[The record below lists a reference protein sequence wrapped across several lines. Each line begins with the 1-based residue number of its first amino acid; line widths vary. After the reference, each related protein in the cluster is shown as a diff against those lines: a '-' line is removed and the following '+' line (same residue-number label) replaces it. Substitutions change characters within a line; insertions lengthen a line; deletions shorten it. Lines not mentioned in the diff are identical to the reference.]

1 MRVTELT
8 KHNAVNKN
16 LNTNS
21 EELQELMIGM
31 SNGKVLNKPSDDPV
45 GAAKVQDFRT
55 SINHSKTLEK
65 NISADKVWLNS
76 NEETVK
82 QIIDTL
88 MHVKELALEGA
99 NGAAT
104 PEGRSTLAHEIEL
117 ISNDLIKLGNK
128 REGKLY
134 VFSGTKTFTKP
145 LSVNE
150 KVLEPSIKFY
160 GTRIKSNEKIIPLD
174 QEKPLTGIG
183 PGTFTIYLDESP
195 EYLTETRIN
204 DLHQLEEIP
213 SEELPTAS
221 EGEAAQGQVQLGT
234 GLSAEDLAAEQVS
247 GKQIQIVL
255 SGTESIREI
264 VKKINEAA
272 IEEGEYIE
280 DPHSP
285 IGYKTKLAAQV
296 GIDNSIYIDP
306 TKGINIRFGEDSTG
320 FFNRLKF
327 STIGN
332 PDVTLTGTAI
342 IAGPGAETTEGAT
355 ETAGEV
361 PLTTPETPEVQ
372 GAATEEPTEPVEA
385 TAGAQQAAKP
395 EPSALI
401 ELDPAEFGA
410 EFVGYSKD
418 KYLVRVIK
426 GGSYG
431 VAQYTVSDDLGK
443 TWSQPKV
450 LNQENETFNPDGKA
464 SNKID
469 LEFKARGKPF
479 FREGTEFQ
487 YTGNEFVSYHGNN
500 QIKEVLVD
508 NGIKVALNINAKQL
522 FKEEPG
528 NDDSVDVFDMM
539 NRLSE
544 ALEDDDQRA
553 VMKSID
559 DIDKS
564 INQVLKIRS
573 QIGSTFKELE
583 SSEERIA
590 QNVDFKRDELSKLE
604 DMDLAKGAV
613 DLNKAE
619 LKHKTALDASA
630 RLIQP
635 TLIDFL
641 R

>member
-21 EELQELMIGM
+21 EELQELLIGM

-104 PEGRSTLAHEIEL
+104 PEGRSTLAYEVEL
-117 ISNDLIKLGNK
+117 IANDLIKLGNK

-145 LSVNE
+145 LTVNE
-150 KVLEPSIKFY
+150 KVLEPTVKFY

-174 QEKPLTGIG
+174 QEKPLAGIA
-183 PGTFTIYLDESP
+183 PGTFTIFLDESP

-204 DLHQLEEIP
+204 ELNQLEEIP
-213 SEELPTAS
+213 LEETPVTQEADTAQAPIQP
-221 EGEAAQGQVQLGT
+221 EAE
-234 GLSAEDLAAEQVS
+234 LSADDLAAEQVS

-255 SGTESIREI
+255 NGTESIREI
-264 VKKINEAA
+264 VKKINQAA

-285 IGYKTKLAAQV
+285 IGYKTKLTAEV
-296 GIDNSIYIDP
+296 GVDNSIYIDP

-320 FFNRLKF
+320 FFSRLKF

-332 PDVTLTGTAI
+332 PDVTLSGTTVI
-342 IAGPGAETTEGAT
+342 TGPGTEAT
-355 ETAGEV
+355 EAVGEA
-361 PLTTPETPEVQ
+361 PLTTPVTPELQADV
-372 GAATEEPTEPVEA
+372 AEDSVIPADEA
-385 TAGAQQAAKP
+385 DTMQPAAKP
-395 EPSALI
+395 ELSALI

-410 EFVGYSKD
+410 EFIGYSKD

-431 VAQYTVSDDLGK
+431 VAQYIVSDDLGK

-450 LNQENETFNPDGKA
+450 LNQENEIFNPDGKA
-464 SNKID
+464 SNKIH

-479 FREGTEFQ
+479 FKEGIEFQ
-487 YTGNEFVSYHGNN
+487 YTGNEFVTYHGNE

-528 NDDSVDVFDMM
+528 NDDSVDIFDMM
-539 NRLSE
+539 NRLTE
-544 ALEDDDQRA
+544 ALEDDDQQA

-619 LKHKTALDASA
+619 LKQKTALDASA

>member
-21 EELQELMIGM
+21 EELQELMIGI

-88 MHVKELALEGA
+88 MHVKDLALEGA
-99 NGAAT
+99 NGATT
-104 PEGRSTLAHEIEL
+104 PEGRSTLAHEVKL
-117 ISNDLIKLGNK
+117 IANDLIKLGNK

-150 KVLEPSIKFY
+150 KLLEPTIKFY

-174 QEKPLTGIG
+174 QKKPLTGIG
-183 PGTFTIYLDESP
+183 PGTFTIFLDESP
-195 EYLTETRIN
+195 EYLAETRIN
-204 DLHQLEEIP
+204 EMNQLEEIP
-213 SEELPTAS
+213 SEEAPATP
-221 EGEAAQGQVQLGT
+221 EGETAAGPVQPGAE
-234 GLSAEDLAAEQVS
+234 LSAEDFAVEQAT

-255 SGTESIREI
+255 TGTESIQEI

-272 IEEGEYIE
+272 VEEGEYVE

-306 TKGINIRFGEDSTG
+306 TKGINVRFGEDSTG

-332 PDVTLTGTAI
+332 PDVTLTGTAVI
-342 IAGPGAETTEGAT
+342 TGPGTETTEDGT
-355 ETAGEV
+355 ETTGEV

-372 GAATEEPTEPVEA
+372 AAATEEAAE
-385 TAGAQQAAKP
+385 TAGAQQATQPKP
-395 EPSALI
+395 SVLI

-410 EFVGYSKD
+410 EFFGYSKD

-443 TWSQPKV
+443 TWSQPRV
-450 LNQENETFNPDGKA
+450 LNQKNEIFNPNGKA
-464 SNKID
+464 SNKIH

-487 YTGNEFVSYHGNN
+487 YTGNEFVTYHGNE

-508 NGIKVALNINAKQL
+508 NGIKVALNINAMQL

-528 NDDSVDVFDMM
+528 NSDSVDVFDMM
-539 NRLSE
+539 NRLTE
-544 ALEDDDQRA
+544 ALEDDDQQA

-573 QIGSTFKELE
+573 QIGSIFKELE

-619 LKHKTALDASA
+619 LKQKTALDASA